1 MAKYSQKNIINKLKL
16 NKMGYRS
23 KVIIGVKSGELSEKF
38 DNILRKHKF
47 PIDKP
52 DGYLKIHRDPNDK
65 TFYTFQDIK
74 WYESDDWCE
83 EIVDWLFKVN
93 NVIGIT
99 DSDVFCIGLG
109 EDGQLH
115 SEIGDPYE
123 YVEQISEINLI
134 D

>member
-1 MAKYSQKNIINKLKL
+1 
-16 NKMGYRS
+16 MGYRS

-65 TFYTFQDIK
+65 TLYTFQNIK
-74 WYESDDWCE
+74 WYESDNWCT
-83 EIVDWLFKVN
+83 EIVDWLEKQDDN
-93 NVIGIT
+93 TIDRQDGLEN
-99 DSDVFCIGLG
+99 VFCIGLG

-123 YVEQISEINLI
+123 YVEQICEINLI
-134 D
+134 DKIN

>member
-1 MAKYSQKNIINKLKL
+1 
-16 NKMGYRS
+16 MGYRS
-23 KVIIGVKSGELSEKF
+23 KVIIGVKSGELSKEF
-38 DNILRKHKF
+38 DKILSKHGF
-47 PIDKP
+47 N
-52 DGYLKIHRDPNDK
+52 DGNDTEYVRIHEDPNDK
-65 TFYTFQDIK
+65 TFYTFNYIK
-74 WYESDDWCE
+74 WYESDDWCT
-83 EIVDWLFKVN
+83 EIVDWLWKVN

-109 EDGQLH
+109 EDGVVH

>member
-23 KVIIGVKSGELSEKF
+23 KVIIGVKSGELSKEF
-38 DNILRKHKF
+38 DKILSKHGFNDGNDTEYVNIHE
-47 PIDKP
+47 
-52 DGYLKIHRDPNDK
+52 DPNDK
-65 TFYTFQDIK
+65 TFYTFNYIK
-74 WYESDDWCE
+74 WYESDDWCK
-83 EIVDWLFKVN
+83 EIVDWLWKVN

-109 EDGQLH
+109 EDGVVH